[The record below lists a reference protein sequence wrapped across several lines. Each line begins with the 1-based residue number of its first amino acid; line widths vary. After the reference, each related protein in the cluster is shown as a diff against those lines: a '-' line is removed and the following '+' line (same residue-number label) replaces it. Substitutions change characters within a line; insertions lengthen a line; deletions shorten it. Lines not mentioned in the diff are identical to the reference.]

1 MLYTS
6 DNAPL
11 MTCHVA
17 KFQEVTSPN
26 PKVISANTLN
36 YKPIYNPP
44 WQKIVGEPLS
54 PVGYTLARLGHSIAR
69 VKISGAQ
76 HPLRA
81 KIWHPEIFDFRGII
95 ALLNF
100 RN

>member
-36 YKPIYNPP
+36 YKPIFDLSLK
-44 WQKIVGEPLS
+44 KIVGGSPI
-54 PVGYTLARLGHSIAR
+54 PVGVYASKTWTFYSAC
-69 VKISGAQ
+69 KNFGAQ
-76 HPLRA
+76 HPLGA
-81 KIWHPEIFDFRGII
+81 KI
-95 ALLNF
+95 
-100 RN
+100 

>member
-36 YKPIYNPP
+36 YKPIFNPP
-44 WQKIVGEPLS
+44 
-54 PVGYTLARLGHSIAR
+54 
-69 VKISGAQ
+69 
-76 HPLRA
+76 
-81 KIWHPEIFDFRGII
+81 
-95 ALLNF
+95 
-100 RN
+100 